1 LAQYNSSYAIWWLKV
16 ESIPSGSSITV
27 YMGFAP
33 TSTNLFN
40 TVNDG
45 EAPQLSSTYA
55 EYDDGYNIF
64 PFYSNFHGTSL
75 NTSKFSIGMP
85 GGSSPTQLGTYS
97 VNNGLTIKVNSTQSI
112 GVITS
117 KQYNGYNSYFGF
129 GIAPPTWNK
138 GVNFEIVG
146 SNGLIAGSPALYFQD
161 GLFLVDNDNG
171 QSNQT
176 QVDNTGALNNYLL
189 VYNDYFIYAWFN
201 YSHEIYLTTNA
212 YSYVNPRILG
222 ILNSYKGNETFGP
235 IYYYFLTAPLPP
247 NGVIPTVSFGSIA

>member
-1 LAQYNSSYAIWWLKV
+1 MVNASSSVYSSYAASNLQNVEFFYYNGRIIPSWLAQYNSSYAIWWLKV

-97 VNNGLTIKVNSTQSI
+97 VNNGLTIKV
-112 GVITS
+112 
-117 KQYNGYNSYFGF
+117 
-129 GIAPPTWNK
+129 
-138 GVNFEIVG
+138 
-146 SNGLIAGSPALYFQD
+146 
-161 GLFLVDNDNG
+161 
-171 QSNQT
+171 
-176 QVDNTGALNNYLL
+176 
-189 VYNDYFIYAWFN
+189 
-201 YSHEIYLTTNA
+201 
-212 YSYVNPRILG
+212 ILHG
-222 ILNSYKGNETFGP
+222 IL
-235 IYYYFLTAPLPP
+235 
-247 NGVIPTVSFGSIA
+247 